1 MTPPRPT
8 ALAHQFVREILRE
21 GDLAIDATA
30 GNGHDTLMLAAR
42 VGESG
47 RVLAIDIQPAAIE
60 SARTRIKGAGF
71 ENRVDFHLT
80 SHARIAALTAPAS
93 ASVIMFNLGYLPG
106 GDHALTTDAAET
118 LRALEAA
125 LVCLKPG
132 GLLTIVCYPG
142 HAEGADEASA
152 VEKWLQ
158 ARCGDGWRAAKY
170 AMLGTRAPAPF
181 LLTASR
187 R

>member
-1 MTPPRPT
+1 MIPPRPT
-8 ALAHQFVREILRE
+8 ELAHRFVRDALHQ

-47 RVLAIDIQPAAIE
+47 RVLAIDIQPGAIE
-60 SARTRIKGAGF
+60 SARTRIEGAGF
-71 ENRVDFHLT
+71 TNRVEFHLS
-80 SHARIAALTAPAS
+80 SHARMAELAAPAA

-106 GDHALTTDAAET
+106 GDHALTTDAAGT

-125 LVCLKPG
+125 RVCLKPG
-132 GLLTIVCYPG
+132 GLLTVVCYPG
-142 HAEGADEASA
+142 HSAGAIEASA
-152 VEKWLQ
+152 VEEWLE
-158 ARCGDGWRAAKY
+158 ARGGDGWRVAKY
-170 AMLGTRAPAPF
+170 AMLGTREPSPF
-181 LLTASR
+181 LLTACR